1 MKSFKWNLINQ
12 SNIEDKSGIYAWYY
26 DLSLGK
32 KDIENLIQSIN
43 DAACN
48 VTKFEMVET
57 FLKKRIF
64 SFFQEQPYNARIE
77 GKLMPSFQGVL
88 EHVDIC
94 SSSLTEKIITNPIIL
109 YEVKKNIDLLSSEFM
124 SPIYIGMSKNLF
136 TRISKHKSL
145 IESFKSEPR
154 KIADFTDRD
163 ESFASRVVARGMIET
178 KLRVS
183 ISYVE
188 SDFGIHNVMENLLN
202 RINYPVLGRN

>member
-1 MKSFKWNLINQ
+1 MKSIKWNLINQ
-12 SNIEDKSGIYAWYY
+12 SNIADTSGVYAWYY
-26 DLSLGK
+26 DLSLGI
-32 KDIENLIQSIN
+32 KDIENLIFAISNSSCHAESYNLIE
-43 DAACN
+43 
-48 VTKFEMVET
+48 V

-64 SFFQEQPYNARIE
+64 SFFQEEPYKAQIE

-94 SSSLTEKIITNPIIL
+94 SSSLIEKILINPQVL
-109 YEVKKNIDLLSSEFM
+109 YEVKKNIDLLNSEFM

-154 KIADFTDRD
+154 NILDSIDRD
-163 ESFASRVVARGMIET
+163 ENFAARVVSRGMIET

-188 SDFGIHNVMENLLN
+188 SDFGIQSIMENLLN